1 MLDVALTTVP
11 PILILKKDLI
21 VATNQILE
29 MNFFVILNT
38 LVVKMKE
45 IAMQIM
51 NVKLV
56 TFVDQIIAKLLLVLV
71 MKLIVVAVL
80 S

>member
-29 MNFFVILNT
+29 MNIFVILNT

-56 TFVDQIIAKLLLVLV
+56 SFVDQIIA
-71 MKLIVVAVL
+71 
-80 S
+80 

>member
-1 MLDVALTTVP
+1 MALTTVT

-21 VATNQILE
+21 VATSQILE

-56 TFVDQIIAKLLLVLV
+56 TFVDQIIA
-71 MKLIVVAVL
+71 
-80 S
+80 

>member
-1 MLDVALTTVP
+1 MALTTVP

-56 TFVDQIIAKLLLVLV
+56 TFVDQIIA
-71 MKLIVVAVL
+71 
-80 S
+80 

>member
-1 MLDVALTTVP
+1 MALTTVP
-11 PILILKKDLI
+11 PILILNKGLI

-56 TFVDQIIAKLLLVLV
+56 TFVDQIIA
-71 MKLIVVAVL
+71 
-80 S
+80 

>member
-21 VATNQILE
+21 VATNQILA
-29 MNFFVILNT
+29 MNIFVILIT

-56 TFVDQIIAKLLLVLV
+56 TFVDQIIA
-71 MKLIVVAVL
+71 
-80 S
+80 

>member
-11 PILILKKDLI
+11 PILILNKGLI

-56 TFVDQIIAKLLLVLV
+56 TFVDQIIA
-71 MKLIVVAVL
+71 
-80 S
+80 

>member
-11 PILILKKDLI
+11 LILISNKDLI

-45 IAMQIM
+45 IAMQTM

-56 TFVDQIIAKLLLVLV
+56 TFVDQIIA
-71 MKLIVVAVL
+71 
-80 S
+80 

>member
-29 MNFFVILNT
+29 MNIFVILIT

-56 TFVDQIIAKLLLVLV
+56 TFVDQIIA
-71 MKLIVVAVL
+71 
-80 S
+80 

>member
-1 MLDVALTTVP
+1 MALTTVP

-21 VATNQILE
+21 VATNQILA
-29 MNFFVILNT
+29 MNIFVILIT

-56 TFVDQIIAKLLLVLV
+56 TFVDQIIA
-71 MKLIVVAVL
+71 
-80 S
+80 

>member
-11 PILILKKDLI
+11 PILILNKGLI

-45 IAMQIM
+45 IAILTM
-51 NVKLV
+51 NAKI
-56 TFVDQIIAKLLLVLV
+56 TFFVILQ
-71 MKLIVVAVL
+71 IVVQHI
-80 S
+80 

>member
-1 MLDVALTTVP
+1 MALTTVP
-11 PILILKKDLI
+11 PILILNKGLI

-29 MNFFVILNT
+29 MNIFVILIT

-56 TFVDQIIAKLLLVLV
+56 TFVDQIIA
-71 MKLIVVAVL
+71 
-80 S
+80 

>member
-56 TFVDQIIAKLLLVLV
+56 TFVDQIIA
-71 MKLIVVAVL
+71 
-80 S
+80 

>member
-1 MLDVALTTVP
+1 MALTTVP

-29 MNFFVILNT
+29 MNIFVILIT

-56 TFVDQIIAKLLLVLV
+56 TFVDQIIA
-71 MKLIVVAVL
+71 
-80 S
+80 

>member
-1 MLDVALTTVP
+1 MLDVALTTVT

-29 MNFFVILNT
+29 MNVFVILIT
-38 LVVKMKE
+38 LAVKMKE

-56 TFVDQIIAKLLLVLV
+56 TFVDQIIA
-71 MKLIVVAVL
+71 
-80 S
+80 

>member
-1 MLDVALTTVP
+1 MLDVALTTVT
-11 PILILKKDLI
+11 PILISNKDLI
-21 VATNQILE
+21 VATSQILE

-56 TFVDQIIAKLLLVLV
+56 TFVDQIIA
-71 MKLIVVAVL
+71 
-80 S
+80 

>member
-11 PILILKKDLI
+11 PILISNKDLI
-21 VATNQILE
+21 AATNQILE

-56 TFVDQIIAKLLLVLV
+56 TFVDQIIA
-71 MKLIVVAVL
+71 
-80 S
+80 

>member
-29 MNFFVILNT
+29 MNFFVILIT

-56 TFVDQIIAKLLLVLV
+56 TFVDRIIA
-71 MKLIVVAVL
+71 
-80 S
+80 

>member
-1 MLDVALTTVP
+1 MALTTVP
-11 PILILKKDLI
+11 PILISNKDLI
-21 VATNQILE
+21 VATSQILE

-56 TFVDQIIAKLLLVLV
+56 TFVDQIIA
-71 MKLIVVAVL
+71 
-80 S
+80 

>member
-1 MLDVALTTVP
+1 MALTTVP
-11 PILILKKDLI
+11 PILILNKGLI

-45 IAMQIM
+45 IAMQTM

-56 TFVDQIIAKLLLVLV
+56 TFVDQIIA
-71 MKLIVVAVL
+71 
-80 S
+80 

>member
-29 MNFFVILNT
+29 MNIFVILNT

-56 TFVDQIIAKLLLVLV
+56 TFVDQIIA
-71 MKLIVVAVL
+71 
-80 S
+80 

>member
-1 MLDVALTTVP
+1 MALTTVT

-29 MNFFVILNT
+29 MINFVILNT
-38 LVVKMKE
+38 LVDKMKE
-45 IAMQIM
+45 IVMQMM

-56 TFVDQIIAKLLLVLV
+56 SFVDQTIAQLLLVLDL
-71 MKLIVVAVL
+71 KLIVVVVQN
-80 S
+80 

>member
-1 MLDVALTTVP
+1 MLDVALTIVP

-29 MNFFVILNT
+29 MNIFVILIT

-56 TFVDQIIAKLLLVLV
+56 TFVDQIIA
-71 MKLIVVAVL
+71 
-80 S
+80 